1 MFRPPFRLGAALATV
16 VCATTLAACRGEESL
31 DDPVAAVDAFIA
43 GGVVDNNG
51 TVACAYLTPAER
63 HAVSLTAGS
72 TGCKQAFE
80 RAGLSVGRHRI
91 TSEADLRA
99 LTTHATVDGNRAR
112 VRLARS
118 GAAVEFVLVK
128 AGPEERNEFQAPHT
142 EWRIAEGAPRVVPHA
157 GARSRL

>member
-1 MFRPPFRLGAALATV
+1 MFRLSAALLAV
-16 VCATTLAACRGEESL
+16 ICATTLAACRGEEAP

-51 TVACAYLTPAER
+51 TVACAYLTPAAR
-63 HAVSLTAGS
+63 HAVSLTAGG

-80 RAGLSVGRHRI
+80 RASLSVGRHRI

-99 LTTHATVDGNRAR
+99 LAAHATVDGNRAR

-118 GAAVEFVLVK
+118 GAAVEFLLVK
-128 AGPEERNEFQAPHT
+128 ANPEERNEFQAPRT
-142 EWRIAEGAPRVVPHA
+142 EWRIADGAARVVPSA
-157 GARSRL
+157 GDPRQL